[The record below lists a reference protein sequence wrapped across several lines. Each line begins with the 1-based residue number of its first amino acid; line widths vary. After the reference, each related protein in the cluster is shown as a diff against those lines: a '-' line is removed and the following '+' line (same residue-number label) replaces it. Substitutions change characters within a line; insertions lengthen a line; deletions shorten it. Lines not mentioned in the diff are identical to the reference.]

1 MELRSRLEDGTVML
15 LEVVGAALLL
25 AGSALVLWVVV
36 TADAT
41 VPQSRRHLSDEP
53 AVPIL
58 KRAA

>member
-1 MELRSRLEDGTVML
+1 MM

-41 VPQSRRHLSDEP
+41 VPPSQRHLSDEP
-53 AVPIL
+53 EVPIL